1 MAVDKV
7 WNKLWIESD
16 SIAVIL
22 AVKVLA
28 SFGREEVVLAES
40 EITMAV
46 VVPSV
51 LLQFLVYTSFI
62 VFVSLLCFGEKS
74 FAYGR
79 DEVSESIHQ
88 STVHVIVVSTIL
100 PPKSCSSFT
109 SFKDRRSIPLLKI
122 VHRHSPCSGSF
133 HPEGQKKRAT
143 TNQILSTEQILHQD
157 QIRVES
163 LHYKLSNKSKM
174 SQEQSS
180 KATVL
185 PAKSGVSLGT
195 GNYIVRVGF
204 GTPKKYLSLMFD
216 TGSDLTWIQCKPCV
230 RYCHEQQE
238 SIFNPSE
245 STSYSNIT
253 CNTSECSQLKSATG
267 NTPACGSS
275 STCIYGIQYGDQS
288 FSVGYFGRETLT
300 LTPRDVFNNFRFGC
314 GQNNRGIFGKTA
326 GLLGLG
332 RNELSFVSQTS
343 QKYGGRFSYCLPS
356 SSSSVGYLAFGV
368 DRSVSSTVKFTP
380 MVIDSR
386 GPSFYFLEI
395 IEINVGDRKLEIS
408 ASVFS
413 FSGMIIDSGTVIT
426 RLPKTAYTSLQSA
439 FQQLMS
445 SYPSAKPLSILD
457 TCYNFTDYDEVNIP
471 KISMLFKGGVTLDLD
486 PSGILI
492 GASASQVCLAF
503 AGNQDDKDVGILG
516 NKQQQKLEVIY
527 DVARS
532 RLGFVPGICK

>member
-216 TGSDLTWIQCKPCV
+216 TGSDLTWIQ
-230 RYCHEQQE
+230 
-238 SIFNPSE
+238 F
-245 STSYSNIT
+245 
-253 CNTSECSQLKSATG
+253 
-267 NTPACGSS
+267 
-275 STCIYGIQYGDQS
+275 
-288 FSVGYFGRETLT
+288 GYFGRETLT

-532 RLGFVPGICK
+532 RLGFVPGI